1 MKILIIEDE
10 VAAYERLC
18 KLVLEVEP
26 AVEIVGHIESIES
39 GVLWLQSHPEPDLI
53 LSDIHLAD
61 GSSFMIF
68 DRVKINCAIVFTTAY
83 DEYALKAFKL
93 NSIDYLLKPI
103 EKEDLRAALYK
114 FKNYSKS
121 NPTSEQVHSV
131 LTSLLHT
138 KKSFK
143 ERFLVKMSDK
153 LIPVPTREVSYFV
166 SEDKYVF
173 LYYRDKKYPVDY
185 TLEELEGLLDPQC
198 FFRLNRKITAQ
209 IDAIVKISQHLNG
222 KLKVELDPPY
232 LEEVYVSRE
241 RATEF
246 KGWLDG
252 HC

>member
-10 VAAYERLC
+10 ITAYERLC

-26 AVEIVGHIESIES
+26 TAEILDHVDSIDS

-68 DRVKINCAIVFTTAY
+68 DRVKVKCAIVFTTAY

-103 EKEDLRAALYK
+103 EKDELRAALYK
-114 FKNYSKS
+114 FKNYSS
-121 NPTSEQVHSV
+121 RTSDQVHSV

-138 KKSFK
+138 QKSYK
-143 ERFLVKMSDK
+143 ERFLVKMADR
-153 LIPVPTREVSYFV
+153 LIPIPTREVSYFV

-173 LYYRDKKYPVDY
+173 LYYKDKKYPVDY

-209 IDAIVKISQHLNG
+209 ISAIAKISNHLNG
-222 KLKVELDPPY
+222 KLKVELDPNY
-232 LEEVYVSRE
+232 QEEVYVSRE
-241 RATEF
+241 RAAEF
-246 KGWLDG
+246 KAWLDG